1 MSEENIIDKIKS
13 MLDTQAN
20 QPIDRD
26 LLQLF
31 ATRYPAFQLPAIL
44 ALRHPHSDIDEPTTA
59 RMIESLALSLPDPK
73 RVRILLDPEGT
84 GRYDK
89 FYPVQQVAASPSTD
103 DAIDTFLSTYGN
115 IDPAEEALLNRM
127 IFNPVPDYAATL
139 ERETPT
145 TAPPADEQDR
155 LLDAFIAKNNDLNP
169 RPTTDEQ
176 IATDDTPHEVGEH
189 EGSSITREPVSED
202 TESREPS
209 SAFIHKAPT
218 GSLLSESL
226 AKIFI
231 KQHNYKRAYEI
242 ISSLSLNYPEKS
254 VYFADQLRFL
264 RKLIA
269 NQEARER
276 QKQIKKQN

>member
-1 MSEENIIDKIKS
+1 MIDESLKIL
-13 MLDTQAN
+13 LDTPADT
-20 QPIDRD
+20 PIDP
-26 LLQLF
+26 QLV
-31 ATRYPAFQLPAIL
+31 ASLTERCPAFLLPVVL
-44 ALRHPHSDIDEPTTA
+44 ELRHPHPGLDEATA
-59 RMIESLALSLPDPK
+59 ARLVDRIALSVPDRR
-73 RVRILLDPEGT
+73 RVRVLIDPEGT
-84 GRYDK
+84 GRYDR
-89 FYPVQQVAASPSTD
+89 FYPVQQVDSSPSTS

-139 ERETPT
+139 ERETPVVGE
-145 TAPPADEQDR
+145 PRDEQDR
-155 LLDAFIAKNNDLNP
+155 MLDAFIAGSADFKTVGDGKNVDGEIASGDGTVAVDATHDEVP
-169 RPTTDEQ
+169 RP
-176 IATDDTPHEVGEH
+176 P
-189 EGSSITREPVSED
+189 
-202 TESREPS
+202 
-209 SAFIHKAPT
+209 KAPA

-254 VYFADQLRFL
+254 IYFADQLRFL

-276 QKQIKKQN
+276 QNKQ